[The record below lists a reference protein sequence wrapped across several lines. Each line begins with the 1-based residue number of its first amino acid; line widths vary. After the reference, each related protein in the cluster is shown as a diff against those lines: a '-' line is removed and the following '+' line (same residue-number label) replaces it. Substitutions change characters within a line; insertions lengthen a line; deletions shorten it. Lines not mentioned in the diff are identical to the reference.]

1 MSKRADA
8 VRRVRGWLIRGAL
21 VAAWALVGWGT
32 LLLLSTV
39 VGLVRDGPGTAVGR
53 LLPGPDSGPW
63 AYLNSASVALALA
76 AWDCGCQFVRDERHQ
91 CARDRRRSARG
102 G

>member
-39 VGLVRDGPGTAVGR
+39 VGLLRDGPGTAVGR

-76 AWDCGCQFVRDERHQ
+76 AWFVLAGFWVRARRETEPDSADTSER
-91 CARDRRRSARG
+91 
-102 G
+102 